1 MSAFELI
8 QKNFYQFIRANL
20 TEDTYCLFNTEDDG
34 GKGWQNF
41 LEERE
46 GFSEYWKA
54 LGTGRKIYEED
65 EPDVR
70 GYVNLP
76 FISDFFRRYH
86 GREVF
91 ELQFRCYIEGKYSPV
106 HFAVAAAENYSDDQQ
121 NVYILIRPVGKKFTE
136 DYVQFDD
143 LLRGLS
149 ENYSAIY
156 YVDFEH
162 NKIYPFRINP
172 EIEEKFGAFFRTNPT
187 YEAAIDAYI
196 EAVVEE
202 PDKEEMTAVTR
213 YAFLKEQLKD
223 VLAYSHEY
231 RVRRNGRELVFRFKV
246 SNLKGIGELR
256 HAVIGFSDVS
266 SEKAGDFSVYQSR
279 NKILIVEEDA
289 AERRLLTDILSPMFE
304 IITAENGEEAM
315 EVLDKSHS
323 DIAVVITALEMSVKN
338 GADLIRNMK
347 RVRQYNSIPVIVATD
362 SGSHES
368 GQVAEMEARCLEMGA
383 ADFIIRPF
391 NPKIVCNRVRSTIQL
406 KESASI
412 LRSLEK
418 DSLTGLYT
426 KEFFYRHVEQ
436 VLNNF
441 PNEKYVMWVT
451 DIQGLKVINEKYGI
465 EVGDEILR
473 IQASNSDQ
481 LDGFICG
488 GRIEGDKLAA
498 LVLESALP
506 IIKEVSRYAD
516 MKLPLPIPNVVIK
529 NGVYRIHNIVAVRP
543 QGMYDRALLAMQKIK
558 DTYGVNFAE
567 YDDELRKDL
576 LVQRQVVEEAEIAL
590 KEHQFVA
597 YYQPKFDLHSGRTN
611 GAEALV
617 RWIHP
622 ELGFMS
628 PGVFIPVFE
637 KNGFIRNV
645 DFYVWEAVCKDLRD
659 WKERGMRIV
668 PISVNVSR
676 RDFEDEQLADKV
688 IALLDKYQIDRK
700 DFHIEVTES
709 AYSDNP
715 QRISKIVRTFHDNG
729 FVVELDDFGSGY
741 SSMSALSDLDLDVM
755 KLDTSLIHKDDPN
768 SDRNVL
774 EFSMQ
779 LAKMLRLKTVAE
791 GVETEAQVDRIT
803 SLGGDFIQGFYYS
816 KPLPKDKFEE
826 YLKNEAK

>member
-1 MSAFELI
+1 
-8 QKNFYQFIRANL
+8 
-20 TEDTYCLFNTEDDG
+20 
-34 GKGWQNF
+34 
-41 LEERE
+41 
-46 GFSEYWKA
+46 
-54 LGTGRKIYEED
+54 
-65 EPDVR
+65 
-70 GYVNLP
+70 
-76 FISDFFRRYH
+76 
-86 GREVF
+86 
-91 ELQFRCYIEGKYSPV
+91 
-106 HFAVAAAENYSDDQQ
+106 
-121 NVYILIRPVGKKFTE
+121 
-136 DYVQFDD
+136 
-143 LLRGLS
+143 
-149 ENYSAIY
+149 
-156 YVDFEH
+156 
-162 NKIYPFRINP
+162 
-172 EIEEKFGAFFRTNPT
+172 
-187 YEAAIDAYI
+187 
-196 EAVVEE
+196 
-202 PDKEEMTAVTR
+202 
-213 YAFLKEQLKD
+213 
-223 VLAYSHEY
+223 
-231 RVRRNGRELVFRFKV
+231 
-246 SNLKGIGELR
+246 
-256 HAVIGFSDVS
+256 
-266 SEKAGDFSVYQSR
+266 
-279 NKILIVEEDA
+279 
-289 AERRLLTDILSPMFE
+289 
-304 IITAENGEEAM
+304 
-315 EVLDKSHS
+315 
-323 DIAVVITALEMSVKN
+323 
-338 GADLIRNMK
+338 
-347 RVRQYNSIPVIVATD
+347 
-362 SGSHES
+362 
-368 GQVAEMEARCLEMGA
+368 
-383 ADFIIRPF
+383 
-391 NPKIVCNRVRSTIQL
+391 
-406 KESASI
+406 
-412 LRSLEK
+412 
-418 DSLTGLYT
+418 
-426 KEFFYRHVEQ
+426 
-436 VLNNF
+436 
-441 PNEKYVMWVT
+441 
-451 DIQGLKVINEKYGI
+451 
-465 EVGDEILR
+465 
-473 IQASNSDQ
+473 
-481 LDGFICG
+481 
-488 GRIEGDKLAA
+488 
-498 LVLESALP
+498 
-506 IIKEVSRYAD
+506 
-516 MKLPLPIPNVVIK
+516 
-529 NGVYRIHNIVAVRP
+529 
-543 QGMYDRALLAMQKIK
+543 
-558 DTYGVNFAE
+558 VNFAE